1 MKLFIIRFATL
12 AATGTLAGV
21 LALAVSGSAAA
32 ANPPGTRVASQDL
45 PEQYGPR
52 MSPGRLPFPPESP
65 FNEPTST
72 SPAAPPVV
80 PMPVTGLP

>member
-32 ANPPGTRVASQDL
+32 ANPPGTRVASRTCL
-45 PEQYGPR
+45 SSTAPE
-52 MSPGRLPFPPESP
+52 
-65 FNEPTST
+65 
-72 SPAAPPVV
+72 
-80 PMPVTGLP
+80 